1 MRSNQSILNEINPE
15 YSLERLMLNWTSNTL
30 ATWCEELTNWKRLW
44 CWERLKAGEAD
55 HRGWD
60 GWMASLT
67 PWTWVWAS
75 SRCCDGQGSLE
86 YCSPW
91 GRKES
96 DTTFQLSINN
106 NNSKSCKWTIRSA
119 VSKLWAWRYL
129 MAVQELENADSG
141 VMLWWAANRSFGI
154 NIFLTWG

>member
-1 MRSNQSILNEINPE
+1 MKSTLNIH
-15 YSLERLMLNWTSNTL
+15 
-30 ATWCEELTNWKRLW
+30 WKDW
-44 CWERLKAGEAD
+44 CWTEPPILWPSDVKSWLIGKNSDAGKDWRQEEWTIED
-55 HRGWD
+55 EMVGWHP
-60 GWMASLT
+60 LT

-75 SRCCDGQGSLE
+75 SRCCDGQGNLE

-91 GRKES
+91 GHKES

-106 NNSKSCKWTIRSA
+106 SNSKSCKWTIRSA

-129 MAVQELENADSG
+129 MAVQELGNADSE